1 MYFDLIFGYKI
12 MFGLVRVKFED
23 SFLHHRKEDML
34 TNCIKLVIAIPL
46 AEFFFAERVVN
57 IWNFLP
63 VPCTVDFS
71 SLVRFRRT
79 FESVDFTDF
88 RKRSLR

>member
-46 AEFFFAERVVN
+46 VEFFFAESCKHME
-57 IWNFLP
+57 F
-63 VPCTVDFS
+63 
-71 SLVRFRRT
+71 
-79 FESVDFTDF
+79 FTGTLY
-88 RKRSLR
+88 S